1 MVTVSVGRVF
11 KVIQLDEEQAS
22 RFWDNVALADDNGC
36 MVWRGVKAPNGY
48 GHFAAKGT
56 KFLAHR
62 VAWTLTFGRIP
73 TGLVLDHVV
82 CQNRACC
89 NPEHTQPVTQQ
100 VNVQRGQA
108 GAKQAAFNRS
118 KTHCV
123 NGHEYSGDNLSTYK
137 NEDCARLVDEMP

>member
-56 KFLAHR
+56 KFWRTELPGLSPLAGFQL
-62 VAWTLTFGRIP
+62 A
-73 TGLVLDHVV
+73 
-82 CQNRACC
+82 
-89 NPEHTQPVTQQ
+89 
-100 VNVQRGQA
+100 
-108 GAKQAAFNRS
+108 
-118 KTHCV
+118 
-123 NGHEYSGDNLSTYK
+123 
-137 NEDCARLVDEMP
+137 